1 MCSGHLS
8 ETHELR
14 IEIIFFPIKSKT
26 PSLSAVNLTCTWS
39 SFSCLFSLFSSGF
52 TLLSS
57 VQMLWLKNS
66 ADSVRVVLSLTSVSI
81 LSCLSLTSFCCNL
94 PAGCL
99 QEQAYNTNDSYELI
113 IFNESLLKTHKSV
126 LDSRVTGSPKNKKN
140 AENVLTLRLLKML
153 MSLIDLEKCSITSL
167 AQQWI
172 LCSEWVP
179 SERESKQLIKTSQ

>member
-1 MCSGHLS
+1 MIYTDFTSLNCDWRCHVQWTPVRNTRAAYWNNL
-8 ETHELR
+8 L
-14 IEIIFFPIKSKT
+14 PIKSKT
-26 PSLSAVNLTCTWS
+26 PSLSAVNLTYTWS

-126 LDSRVTGSPKNKKN
+126 LDSRVTGSPKKK
-140 AENVLTLRLLKML
+140 LK
-153 MSLIDLEKCSITSL
+153 KCWKCTH
-167 AQQWI
+167 
-172 LCSEWVP
+172 P
-179 SERESKQLIKTSQ
+179 